1 MRVLIVGGTGFVGPP
16 VVRKLSRLGHAV
28 TVFHRGDHEPEL
40 PFGVEHVHAVEAAA
54 PVVAYPA
61 SLTEMAWDVVLA
73 MFPIGERDAAA
84 LMRTFRGVAR
94 RVVALSSGDVYRA
107 YGVLMGTEPGPPDP
121 TPIPEDAPL
130 RQSPYPYRGHADLP
144 PELHDY
150 EKIFVERAVL
160 ADRDL
165 PGTVLRLPVVWG
177 PGDPHGRFTSVWR
190 RIADGGEAIVM
201 GRSYGGWRWTHGY
214 VDDVAEAVVLAVLRD
229 RAKGKIYNVGEAK
242 PPTMAERAAS
252 FARAL
257 GRRVRIVLMDD
268 DDDRL
273 PRHLAPDPGRNFGQD
288 LVYDTSRIRA
298 DLDWRETAPLDEE
311 LRETA
316 AWEESRRDV
325 APQPTPGEYAAE
337 DEAARLFS
345 TEPRSPA
352 ASPRGSAREDS

>member
-54 PVVAYPA
+54 PVVAYPSA
-61 SLTEMAWDVVLA
+61 LTEIAWDVVLA
-73 MFPIGERDAAA
+73 MFPIGEQDAAT

-130 RQSPYPYRGHADLP
+130 RRTPYPYRGHADLP
-144 PELHDY
+144 PMFRDY

-177 PGDPHGRFTSVWR
+177 PGDPHGRFASVWR
-190 RIADGGEAIVM
+190 RIADGREAIVM
-201 GRSYGGWRWTHGY
+201 ARSYGGWRWTHGH

-229 RAKGKIYNVGEAK
+229 RAKGKIYNVGEAE

-252 FARAL
+252 FARAAL
-257 GRRVRIVLMDD
+257 RAGSGPITAR
-268 DDDRL
+268 
-273 PRHLAPDPGRNFGQD
+273 
-288 LVYDTSRIRA
+288 TSPSG
-298 DLDWRETAPLDEE
+298 T
-311 LRETA
+311 
-316 AWEESRRDV
+316 
-325 APQPTPGEYAAE
+325 
-337 DEAARLFS
+337 
-345 TEPRSPA
+345 
-352 ASPRGSAREDS
+352 